1 MAYPG
6 YDPLS
11 GLYPPT
17 GAEGSSWSVNPYS
30 PSNTGYYNIALAQ
43 FGIDQLG
50 RRYFPGYDDIDFDP
64 DTYGGLGEP
73 GGPGMQEDDREF
85 GSPVT
90 IVQRDETGKEIGRV
104 PGVRIGVGDNSRVV
118 TAEELIRINEQ
129 RRRSG
134 QSQIY
139 TGSPGYVPE
148 IVDPSGGEVIQT
160 GGTTTGGQAGSRGS
174 YDPTLLE
181 GGAGTDPGGMG
192 PQPQEVSSVSELP
205 DASQGVQVLGGG
217 SGGGMRRIV
226 VGGKALLVPEWVG
239 NVGGYLRSLGATAG
253 LVSAVQ
259 DIETKRETDREAE
272 VQQAR
277 DKEIAEI
284 RDKKIQELEK
294 EIEDLRQEDIEELD
308 EEKKKRLQEIDSE
321 IDELR
326 KEKIDSLKADI
337 DQRKEKELA
346 DLEVEINSEEEQRR
360 QDLDTEIQ
368 NERNRREAQ
377 LEAEIANLSETEK
390 REARESL
397 ARDMARERQQRLAD
411 LDTDIKSQRETR
423 MSNLQSEIDQKYA
436 KLNSEI
442 EAARETQFSD
452 LDADYKEKLDAYNSQ
467 VSNIENQITDLS
479 EQKSALTSDISSLTG
494 QRDDLNLTIDELT
507 GRAATQ
513 QEALSG
519 LTSEQLAARQNL
531 NELLAQQTQ
540 TKSAIDELLGQK
552 QTLSTDYSNLQSSF
566 SGLQTDY
573 TGMQAKYQDLTLELE
588 DINKRIEEAKNN
600 PIFDNTDPSTGGGDP
615 GAGDP
620 TGGGGTGGGGDGA
633 GPDTKDPGDDG
644 DIFEDT
650 EPKGGPDMTYD
661 ITGRGRIVPETRQE
675 VLKDLFGF
683 APDYASL
690 AKVFGPQMAE
700 AGGVNIES
708 FGEQAGVP
716 MLDIAEMFTQRRRA
730 GLAGAMGAEG
740 DLTVDAAAEA
750 AARINPVMASMLE
763 GAQSLNPLI
772 ARMEEEAMG
781 GLTPRQERQIRQT
794 ERAYKSALGQ
804 ELGRS
809 APIDESVAVILGEKA
824 DFAQDVSKIADI
836 RGRQAAIGT
845 QLSALQQPFVS
856 TALSA
861 GDIGTGMG
869 FASGIA
875 GMAAEAVPTVAD
887 LFSLQAQER
896 DFALQQEAL
905 DQAAKAGDFDAV
917 TTILGG
923 LRAGQKMGFIP
934 DQKAVQGFVGDIFG
948 GVKKGITDLFNIG

>member
-1 MAYPG
+1 MALPG
-6 YDPLS
+6 YTDNSIIPLS
-11 GLYPPT
+11 PG
-17 GAEGSSWSVNPYS
+17 EGSSWSVDLDPYS

-104 PGVRIGVGDNSRVV
+104 PGVRIGVGDNARVL
-118 TAEELIRINEQ
+118 TIDELARINEG
-129 RRRSG
+129 RRKAG
-134 QSQIY
+134 QSQIV
-139 TGSPGYVPE
+139 TSTPPYVEE
-148 IVDPSGGEVIQT
+148 IVDPSGGEVTQT
-160 GGTTTGGQAGSRGS
+160 GGTTTGGQVGSRGS

-181 GGAGTDPGGMG
+181 GGASTDPGGMG
-192 PQPQEVSSVSELP
+192 PQPEEVSSVSELP

-259 DIETKRETDREAE
+259 DIETKRETDREVE

-284 RDKKIQELEK
+284 RDKKIQELEE

-467 VSNIENQITDLS
+467 VSNIENEIADLS
-479 EQKSALTSDISSLTG
+479 EQKSALTSDVSSLTG

-513 QEALSG
+513 KEALSG

-600 PIFDNTDPSTGGGDP
+600 PIFDNTDPDPSTGGGDP

-620 TGGGGTGGGGDGA
+620 TGGGGPGGGGDGT
-633 GPDTKDPGDDG
+633 GPDTEDPGDDD
-644 DIFEDT
+644 DIFKNT
-650 EPKGGPDMTYD
+650 EPKVEPNMAYN

-675 VLKDLFGF
+675 VLRDLFGF
-683 APDYASL
+683 GPDYANL
-690 AKVFGPQMAE
+690 VKAFGPEMAE
-700 AGGVNIES
+700 ASGVNIES
-708 FGEQAGVP
+708 FGGQVGDP
-716 MLDIAEMFTQRRRA
+716 MLDIAEMFTQRRQA
-730 GLAGAMGAEG
+730 GFADTMGVQG

-750 AARINPVMASMLE
+750 AARVNPVIKSIIE
-763 GAQSLNPLI
+763 GAQSIDPLI

-794 ERAYKSALGQ
+794 ERAYSGATGRGLGTSA
-804 ELGRS
+804 
-809 APIDESVAVILGEKA
+809 VANEAIAAILGEKA
-824 DFAQDVSKIADI
+824 DFGQDVNRILDA
-836 RGRQAAIGT
+836 RARQAAIGT
-845 QLSALQQPFVS
+845 QLSALQRPFVS

-875 GMAAEAVPTVAD
+875 GMAAEAVPTVSD
-887 LFSLQAQER
+887 LFALQAQER
-896 DFALQQEAL
+896 DFALQQQAL
-905 DQAAKAGDFDAV
+905 DEAAKAGDFDAV
-917 TTILGG
+917 TTLLGG
-923 LRAGQKMGFIP
+923 FRAGQKAGIFP
-934 DQKAVQGFVGDIFG
+934 GQEGVQKFVSDIFG
-948 GVKKGITDLFNIG
+948 GIKDIFS